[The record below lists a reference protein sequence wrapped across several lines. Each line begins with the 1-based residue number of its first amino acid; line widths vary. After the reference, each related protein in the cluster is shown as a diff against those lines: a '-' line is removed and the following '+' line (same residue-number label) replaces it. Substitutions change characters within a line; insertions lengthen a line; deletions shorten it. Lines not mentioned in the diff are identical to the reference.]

1 MARTY
6 WLDLFTVE
14 TWQEFRDHGA
24 DVSGFSESR
33 LPTVKR
39 MKPGDY
45 LLCYLT
51 RASRWVGILEV
62 TGEPFFDETPIWSS
76 QVFPSRVPACERT
89 TLATLRAA
97 NTNTYGQ
104 ASQR

>member
-1 MARTY
+1 VPRTY

-14 TWQEFRDHGA
+14 TWQEFRDNGA
-24 DVSGFSESR
+24 NVSGFSEAR
-33 LPTVKR
+33 LATVKR

-45 LLCYLT
+45 LLCFLT

-76 QVFPSRVPACERT
+76 QVFPSRVPVKVGTGRSTGSGCLGSGR
-89 TLATLRAA
+89 R
-97 NTNTYGQ
+97 
-104 ASQR
+104 